1 MRNPGPRAAVRV
13 HLRLLAVVVAAVALL
28 AGCDLATGTV
38 RTATELRDAGIR
50 NPDLQYDNGVARV
63 EFDPAGGPVEAL
75 REGNRAAEVIW
86 RNLPFRVDR
95 ITVTARGQDSLFAQR
110 TYARAD
116 LEARFGPRPA
126 GLDQSPGDIAR
137 RVLLWASIAGL
148 LLLLLVVLIIVLVV
162 RAVRR
167 RPPPQPAGTWQQQ
180 PPAQPWGQPGYG
192 QQPPAQPGYGQ
203 QAAPQQPWG
212 QPGSG
217 QQTQPQWPQQAW
229 GQPGYGQQT
238 EPQWPQAAQQQQGAG
253 GWGPSAERPGRA
265 PEGEPPQ
272 RQPGQA
278 PTTEGAPP
286 SEERDQGPVPPP

>member
-1 MRNPGPRAAVRV
+1 MTNPGPRAGVRG
-13 HLRLLAVVVAAVALL
+13 HLHLLAVVVAAVVVL

-50 NPDLQYDNGVARV
+50 NPDLQYDNGTARV
-63 EFDPAGGPVEAL
+63 EFDPSAGPMEQL
-75 REGNRAAEVIW
+75 REQDRAAAVIW

-95 ITVTARGQDSLFAQR
+95 ITVTARDQDGALAQR
-110 TYARAD
+110 NYSRAV

-137 RVLLWASIAGL
+137 RVLLWATIGGL
-148 LLLLLVVLIIVLVV
+148 LLLLVVVLIIVLVV

-167 RPPPQPAGTWQQQ
+167 RPPPQPAGAWQQ
-180 PPAQPWGQPGYG
+180 PPPQPWGQPGYG
-192 QQPPAQPGYGQ
+192 QQPPPGYGQQPPPGYGQ
-203 QAAPQQPWG
+203 QAAPQQPWR

-229 GQPGYGQQT
+229 GQPGYGQPT
-238 EPQWPQAAQQQQGAG
+238 EPQWPPPAQQRPGAG
-253 GWGPSAERPGRA
+253 GWGPS
-265 PEGEPPQ
+265 PE
-272 RQPGQA
+272 QPGQA
-278 PTTEGAPP
+278 PPPEGEPP

>member
-1 MRNPGPRAAVRV
+1 MTNPGPRAGARG
-13 HLRLLAVVVAAVALL
+13 HLRLLAVVVAALALL

-63 EFDPAGGPVEAL
+63 EFDPAGGPVEGL
-75 REGNRAAEVIW
+75 REQQRAAEVIW

-110 TYARAD
+110 TFSRAD

-148 LLLLLVVLIIVLVV
+148 LLLVIVVLIIVLVV

-167 RPPPQPAGTWQQQ
+167 RPPPQPAGAWQQ
-180 PPAQPWGQPGYG
+180 PPPQPGYG
-192 QQPPAQPGYGQ
+192 QQPPPGYGQ
-203 QAAPQQPWG
+203 QATPQQPWG

-238 EPQWPQAAQQQQGAG
+238 EPQWPQPGQQRPGAG
-253 GWGPSAERPGRA
+253 AWGSSPEQPGRA
-265 PEGEPPQ
+265 PEGEPPP
-272 RQPGQA
+272 RQPGRASPPQA
-278 PTTEGAPP
+278 EPP
-286 SEERDQGPVPPP
+286 SEGRDQGPVPPP

>member
-1 MRNPGPRAAVRV
+1 MTNPGPRPGVRG
-13 HLRLLAVVVAAVALL
+13 HLRPLAVVVVAVALL

-148 LLLLLVVLIIVLVV
+148 LLLLVVVLIIVLVV

-167 RPPPQPAGTWQQQ
+167 RPPPQPAGAWRQQ
-180 PPAQPWGQPGYG
+180 PPPQPWGQPGYG
-192 QQPPAQPGYGQ
+192 QQTQPQ
-203 QAAPQQPWG
+203 WPQQPD
-212 QPGSG
+212 PG
-217 QQTQPQWPQQAW
+217 QQTQPQWPQ
-229 GQPGYGQQT
+229 PGQQQ
-238 EPQWPQAAQQQQGAG
+238 PGAG
-253 GWGPSAERPGRA
+253 GWGPAPERPGRA

-272 RQPGQA
+272 PQPGQA
-278 PTTEGAPP
+278 PAPEGAPP

>member
-1 MRNPGPRAAVRV
+1 MTNPGPRAGVRG
-13 HLRLLAVVVAAVALL
+13 HLRLLAVVVMAAALL

-38 RTATELRDAGIR
+38 RTATELRDAGIH

-63 EFDPAGGPVEAL
+63 EFDPAGGPVEGL
-75 REGNRAAEVIW
+75 REQQQAAEVIW

-95 ITVTARGQDSLFAQR
+95 ITVTARGQDSLLAQR
-110 TYARAD
+110 TYSRAD

-148 LLLLLVVLIIVLVV
+148 LLLVVVVLIIALVV

-167 RPPPQPAGTWQQQ
+167 RPPPQPAGAWQQQ
-180 PPAQPWGQPGYG
+180 PSAQPWGQPGYG
-192 QQPPAQPGYGQ
+192 QQPPPGYGQQATPQPWGQPGYGQ
-203 QAAPQQPWG
+203 QAGPQQ
-212 QPGSG
+212 Q
-217 QQTQPQWPQQAW
+217 W

-238 EPQWPQAAQQQQGAG
+238 QPQWPPPAPQAGAG
-253 GWGPSAERPGRA
+253 EGGPSPEQPGRA
-265 PEGEPPQ
+265 PGEEPPP

-278 PTTEGAPP
+278 PPPEGEPP
-286 SEERDQGPVPPP
+286 SQERDQGPVPPP